1 MSSINRGSG
10 KGVAVIKTQIDYKK
24 GHGLL
29 SEWAAYEISRDGS
42 KLIKKYDAFDREFEN
57 GERDR
62 NEMKAVRLYYEKI
75 N

>member
-1 MSSINRGSG
+1 MN
-10 KGVAVIKTQIDYKK
+10 
-24 GHGLL
+24 GLL